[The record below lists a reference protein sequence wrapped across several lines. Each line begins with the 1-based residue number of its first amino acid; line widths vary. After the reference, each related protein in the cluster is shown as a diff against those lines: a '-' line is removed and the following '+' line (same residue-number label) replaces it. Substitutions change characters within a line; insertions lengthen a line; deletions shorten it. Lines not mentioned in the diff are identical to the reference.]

1 MLGASPQSCGAQICR
16 CYKVDTCT
24 GVYSVTPSVRLSA
37 SFSSV
42 LPRRCFLRLWVWQGS
57 LLWSCPGKVMCIS
70 HFQIDEGELT
80 WLNPGYGAWLGSRRL
95 RPRVRPGASPVPSA
109 KAGCGLAPKLP
120 AALGTQIS
128 QTLSSQQVYGREHHW
143 RLGSSEPGR
152 A

>member
-1 MLGASPQSCGAQICR
+1 MHGSVFCHSFGPSLSQLLLSTAQALLPEAVGMARIPLVELSGESDV
-16 CYKVDTCT
+16 YK
-24 GVYSVTPSVRLSA
+24 PLS
-37 SFSSV
+37 
-42 LPRRCFLRLWVWQGS
+42 
-57 LLWSCPGKVMCIS
+57 
-70 HFQIDEGELT
+70 DEGELT